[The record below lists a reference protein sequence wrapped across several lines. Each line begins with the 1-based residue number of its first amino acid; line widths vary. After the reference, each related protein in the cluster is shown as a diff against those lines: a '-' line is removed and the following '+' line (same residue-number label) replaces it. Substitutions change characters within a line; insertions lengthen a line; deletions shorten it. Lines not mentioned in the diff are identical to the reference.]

1 MSDHLVLY
9 VDRLARPASE
19 QPEQEAEV
27 AGPLVGSSG
36 LSATDARVVEDE
48 GSSSEGEPLI
58 KTAEC
63 RICQEEDSIVN
74 LEMPCACSGSLKYA
88 HRKCVQHWCNEKG
101 DITCEICHQVSM
113 HMDFF
118 LLILML
124 F

>member
-74 LEMPCACSGSLKYA
+74 LEMPCACSGSLKV
-88 HRKCVQHWCNEKG
+88 RSFVISQK
-101 DITCEICHQVSM
+101 S
-113 HMDFF
+113 DFF
-118 LLILML
+118 SLAFIVL
-124 F
+124 